1 MTTTDS
7 TTETTDQPDAPEA
20 EDNTTADQAPEE
32 GQEAEEKPNGNAEA
46 AKYRRALRAAEK
58 ERDALAQRLGTMQT
72 AEAER
77 IAATHLA
84 DGSDLWSHVPD
95 LSTLLDDD
103 GNLDHDR
110 VKGTAIELLKAKPHW
125 GRQHPKA
132 SKLGSGAAARP
143 TGDGVGW
150 SSVLKRNGGQD

>member
-7 TTETTDQPDAPEA
+7 TTETTDQTDAPEGTESPA
-20 EDNTTADQAPEE
+20 IDEVSE

-95 LSTLLDDD
+95 LSALLDDD

-110 VKGTAIELLKAKPHW
+110 VKGTALELLKAKPHW

-143 TGDGVGW
+143 QSDGVGW
-150 SSVLKRNGGQD
+150 SSVLKRSGGQD